1 MNRIIL
7 LLLILLLPFGLISQ
21 NAKKVLVIGIDG
33 CRSDVLQVTNTP
45 NIDNLISNGLFSPD
59 ALNDDITISGPGWSA
74 ILCGVWSDKHGVVNN
89 NFNGSD
95 YENYPPF
102 FKYINDFNP
111 DLNTISICNWSP
123 INEFI
128 IQDHADEIINLGTDL
143 EVATQAKNY
152 LTDEN
157 PDVVFLHF
165 DNVDHAGH
173 AFGFSSDSPEYVS
186 SIEGVDTYVGSVM
199 QAIVERPN
207 YNSEDW
213 MIIVTTDHGG
223 NGFSHGGTTI
233 EEENVFMIVSGN
245 NIETDIILKDSSIV
259 IDDPFNCLGDSIE
272 LKFSGDNNFVQ
283 VLPNSIFNFDAD
295 QDFTIECRV
304 RTSVAADVSIVG
316 NKDWDSGINKGFVF
330 SFKYPSGPEWKVNIG
345 DGENRADINTG
356 GEIADGEWHTLSV
369 SFDRDGFMK
378 MYQDGLLIDST
389 DISSIGDI
397 TTDEG
402 LFFGAD
408 INSAFDFSGAIAE
421 VRVWDALIS
430 NPIIESWNCISL
442 DNSHPNYSDLIGYWM
457 MNEGEGSLAVIDNS
471 SNENNGTIN
480 GAEWVNPEAILVFD
494 YTSTPRLTDV
504 LPTVLDHLCIPISTD
519 WGLDGQSL
527 ISNCIT
533 TDIEEQEFLLT
544 ENKFQIFPNPT
555 SNEVYVRLNNQ
566 TINYPIQFQIYS
578 SIGIKVYDKKIFN
591 DGITIDVSGFN
602 EGVYFFTVETEDG
615 QLATKKIIV
624 SSPN

>member
-1 MNRIIL
+1 
-7 LLLILLLPFGLISQ
+7 LLILLLPFGLISQ

>member
-1 MNRIIL
+1 
-7 LLLILLLPFGLISQ
+7 
-21 NAKKVLVIGIDG
+21 
-33 CRSDVLQVTNTP
+33 
-45 NIDNLISNGLFSPD
+45 
-59 ALNDDITISGPGWSA
+59 
-74 ILCGVWSDKHGVVNN
+74 
-89 NFNGSD
+89 
-95 YENYPPF
+95 
-102 FKYINDFNP
+102 
-111 DLNTISICNWSP
+111 
-123 INEFI
+123 
-128 IQDHADEIINLGTDL
+128 L